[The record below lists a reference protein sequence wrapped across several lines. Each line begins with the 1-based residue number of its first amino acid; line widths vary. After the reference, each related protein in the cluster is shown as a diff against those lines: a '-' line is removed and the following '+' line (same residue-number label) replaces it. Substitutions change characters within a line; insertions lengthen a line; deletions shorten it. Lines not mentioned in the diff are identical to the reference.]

1 MDRNESLGYLFGLL
15 GVLAFSLTLPA
26 TRIAVAMM
34 HPAVVG
40 LGRAI
45 LAALVAGL
53 ILLLVR
59 PTLPRGREWL
69 SLAVVAGGVVFGFP
83 FLSAWAMQHLP
94 SAHGAIVLA
103 LLPVATAVFG
113 ALRAGERPS
122 MGFWLVSLL
131 GSALVIA
138 FAVQSGATGLHLADL
153 ALIGAVLAAALGYA
167 EGARLARRLGGW
179 QVISWA
185 LVLSLPFLLPPVLL
199 TMGEVPWES
208 LTGEVWISFLYVALI
223 SQYLAFF
230 AWYTGMSL
238 GGVAKIGQLQ
248 LLQTFFTLGFSWLLL
263 GEPIDLATKLFAVAV
278 FLCVAW
284 SRRMPV
290 SRR

>member
-1 MDRNESLGYLFGLL
+1 MLRDESLGYLLGFL

-26 TRIAVAMM
+26 TRIAVAVM

-45 LAALVAGL
+45 LAAAVAGV

-59 PTLPRGREWL
+59 PALPRGREWL

-103 LLPVATAVFG
+103 LLPLATALFG

-122 MGFWLVSLL
+122 LGFWLVSLL
-131 GSALVIA
+131 GSGLVIA

-153 ALIGAVLAAALGYA
+153 ALIGAVLAAGLGYA

-199 TMGEVPWES
+199 TMDEVPWES
-208 LTGEVWISFLYVALI
+208 LSSEVWISFLYVALI
-223 SQYLAFF
+223 SQYFAFF
-230 AWYTGMSL
+230 AWYKGLAL
-238 GGVAKIGQLQ
+238 GGVAKVGQLQ

-263 GEPIDLATKLFAVAV
+263 SEPIDLPTKLFAVAV

-284 SRRMPV
+284 SKRMPV
-290 SRR
+290 VRL